1 MKVLVIGHPEAVL
14 GFSLAGVQGIA
25 VSTAEETNKALDDA
39 LVTPDIGIVLVTQD
53 VSNLVQERM
62 DDLRQ
67 HSTVPLVVEVPGP
80 EGVGEGQP
88 SLSDVLLRAIGVKI

>member
-1 MKVLVIGHPEAVL
+1 MKVLVIGHPQAVL
-14 GFSLAGVQGIA
+14 GFSLSGVQGIA
-25 VSTAEETNKALDDA
+25 VSTAEETNNALDEA
-39 LVTPDIGIVLVTQD
+39 LTREDVGIILITQD
-53 VSNLVQERM
+53 VSNLIQGRM

-67 HSTVPLVVEVPGP
+67 HSTVPLVVEIPGP

>member
-25 VSTAEETNKALDDA
+25 VSSPEETNKALDEA
-39 LVTPDIGIVLVTQD
+39 LLSEDIGIILVTQD
-53 VSNLVQERM
+53 VSSQIQSRM

-67 HSTVPLVVEVPGP
+67 HSTVPLVVEIPGP
-80 EGVGEGQP
+80 EGIAEGQP
-88 SLSDVLLRAIGVKI
+88 SLSEVLLRAIGVKI

>member
-14 GFSLAGVQGIA
+14 GFSLAGVQGVA
-25 VSTAEETNKALDDA
+25 VSTAEETNKALDEA
-39 LVTPDIGIVLVTQD
+39 LVTPDVGIVLVTQD
-53 VSNLVQERM
+53 VSDLVQGRM

-67 HSTVPLVVEVPGP
+67 HSTVPLVVEIPGP
-80 EGVGEGQP
+80 EGVGEDQP

>member
-25 VSTAEETNKALDDA
+25 VSTPEETNKALDEA
-39 LVTPDIGIVLVTQD
+39 LVAESVGIILVTQD
-53 VSNLVQERM
+53 VSSQIQARM

-67 HSTVPLVVEVPGP
+67 HSTVPLVVEIPGP
-80 EGVGEGQP
+80 DGTSSGQP